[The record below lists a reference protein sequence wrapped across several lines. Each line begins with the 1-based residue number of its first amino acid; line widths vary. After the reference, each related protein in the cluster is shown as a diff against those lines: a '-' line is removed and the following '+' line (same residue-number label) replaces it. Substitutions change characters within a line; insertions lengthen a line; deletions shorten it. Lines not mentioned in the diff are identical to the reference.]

1 MDLRGIEELI
11 DQLSFKVEALIKER
25 DELKLTVSRLNAYAS
40 ERDKECVLTRRE
52 FNRKLEELYEDSIKS
67 ERNAGSS
74 IENELERLNE
84 RLLALADKLRYS
96 QSEAEHSIIF
106 EPKDK

>member
-84 RLLALADKLRYS
+84 RLLALA
-96 QSEAEHSIIF
+96 
-106 EPKDK
+106 